1 MSDALKLEVRL
12 QALEL
17 LIANLYALDQVRMG
31 GGSDLNQSLE
41 KLMAPGASDE
51 LREAVDRVIDMVPRL
66 AR

>member
-41 KLMAPGASDE
+41 KLMAPGASD
-51 LREAVDRVIDMVPRL
+51 
-66 AR
+66 